1 MKLVSLNIEG
11 NKHYERIF
19 PFFKKE
25 NPDVLCLQEVLEDDM
40 SFLGEKLEGMKGIFY
55 PFSYTTSKH
64 PSYESMYGKKFG
76 VAIFTREEPVSSGYF
91 YYWGK
96 EEYSSVPFE
105 DFLQDKNKYENHV
118 LAWVT
123 FSPPNGATYKVITAH
138 FPVTERGESTEHQ
151 LDVLGA
157 CMLKLKELG
166 DFALCG
172 DFNAPR
178 GNKTFEIL
186 AKEYKDNIPHSYM
199 TSLDQN
205 LHRIPGLQF
214 MVDGLFTTEKVR
226 AENVALC
233 DGVSDH
239 MAIVATL
246 EVKE

>member
-11 NKHYERIF
+11 NKHYKRIF
-19 PFFKKE
+19 PFFEKE

-40 SFLGEKLEGMKGIFY
+40 SFLRDKLEGMKGVFY

-64 PSYESMYGKKFG
+64 PSYESMYGKRFG
-76 VAIFTREEPVSSGYF
+76 IAIFTKEEPVSSGYC

-96 EEYSSVPFE
+96 EEDSRLPFE
-105 DFLQDKNKYENHV
+105 VFSKDKEHYENNV
-118 LAWVT
+118 LAWVEVA
-123 FSPPNGATYKVITAH
+123 FPNGGTCKVATIH
-138 FPVTERGESTEHQ
+138 FPVTEKGESTQYQ
-151 LDVLGA
+151 LDVLDA
-157 CMLKLKELG
+157 LLVKLNDLG
-166 DFALCG
+166 EFALCG

-178 GNKTFEIL
+178 GNKTFERL
-186 AKEYKDNIPHSYM
+186 AREYKDNIPLSYV

-205 LHRIPGLQF
+205 LHRVPGLQF

-246 EVKE
+246 EG